1 MVMEVKPGPTDID
14 ELFYGTVTVGER
26 GQIVVPAQARVDF
39 DINPGDKLLVFSDPH
54 RIGLNIVNVLN
65 VGPIMT
71 LMEQTLARMRQELGD
86 VPDESE

>member
-1 MVMEVKPGPTDID
+1 MEVKPGPRDID

-26 GQIVVPAQARVDF
+26 GQIVVPAQAREDF

-54 RIGLNIVNVLN
+54 RVGLMIVHVSN

-71 LMEQTLARMRQELGD
+71 LMEQMVARMRQELGE
-86 VPDESE
+86 VPAESE

>member
-1 MVMEVKPGPTDID
+1 MKAGHSDID

-54 RIGLNIVNVLN
+54 RVGLSIVNVRN
-65 VGPIMT
+65 VGPIMA
-71 LMEQTLARMRQELGD
+71 LMEQALARMRQELGD